1 MRRKFLHYGL
11 QRSGTN
17 FTESLLIKNFRV
29 KIINRKSRNLPRNN
43 PLQKHFRLYDDKS
56 IIPEP
61 KYLNNHLYQSF
72 KDFESSLGLNTP
84 VDGILI
90 ISKDPYSWLLSYENW
105 AAKCQWPQ
113 PHYNYVEEYVAFLNK
128 WKQFSEE
135 SDKIYF
141 IKYLDLLTAPEKVLQ
156 EIQIKYKA
164 SKKFRLFNKTITE
177 IKKVKVSDTFTS
189 QKKKYYLEKQYLNQ
203 YSPSKL
209 HSVNSVLDPELMK
222 LLGYEIVE

>member
-1 MRRKFLHYGL
+1 MRKKFLHYGL

-17 FTESLLIKNFRV
+17 FTESLLKKNFRV
-29 KIINRKSRNLPRNN
+29 KIINKKSRNLPRHT

-61 KYLNNHLYQSF
+61 KYQNNHLYQSF
-72 KDFESSLGLNTP
+72 EEFESSLGLNTS

-90 ISKDPYSWLLSYENW
+90 ISKDPYSWLFSYENW
-105 AAKCQWPQ
+105 AAKCQWPS
-113 PHYNYVEEYVAFLNK
+113 PDYNYVEEYVAFLNK

-135 SDKIYF
+135 SDKIHF
-141 IKYLDLLTAPEKVLQ
+141 IKYLNLLTAPEKVLN
-156 EIQIKYKA
+156 EIQIKFKA

-177 IKKVKVSDTFTS
+177 VKKVQVSDTFTS
-189 QKKKYYLEKQYLNQ
+189 QKRKYYVEKEYLNQ

-209 HSVNSVLDPELMK
+209 QSVNSVLDPELMK
-222 LLGYEIVE
+222 FLGDEIVE